1 MGHGTEMERGGPGNG
16 DENMARPFAREA
28 PRQHSEGI
36 ENRRGTL
43 FLNARRDVDTDLKAF
58 GRQRR

>member
-1 MGHGTEMERGGPGNG
+1 MERGGPGNG
-16 DENMARPFAREA
+16 DENMARPFASEA

-43 FLNARRDVDTDLKAF
+43 WLNVRRNVETGLKAF
-58 GRQRR
+58 GRQRC